1 MPVLTHRGL
10 QLHYLERGVGTP
22 LLLIH
27 GLGSSGADW
36 AFQVAALE
44 SRFRVVV
51 PDLPGNGYS
60 EPPPGRY
67 GIADFADAL
76 WALLD
81 RLGIESADIVG
92 YSMGGAVAIEMA
104 LQRPACVPRLALIN
118 SLATYQ
124 IDHWRKWLEARASA
138 AVVRVFGMRVAAR
151 ITAARVF
158 PEPWQHRMRA
168 RTADV
173 LGAVPAAAYLSMG
186 RALESWSAVGRL
198 HLLRS
203 QILMIAA
210 EFDYTP
216 LQEKHEL
223 AAVLGAR
230 LIVVRDSR
238 HGTPFDAIGLTNAS
252 LLALLTDQPLPEREH
267 WTRDAHDEQ
276 PQWPFAG
283 SLAEEHAAGPLAA

>member
-10 QLHYLERGVGTP
+10 SLHYLERGAGRP

-27 GLGSSGADW
+27 GLGSSAADW

-44 SRFRVVV
+44 SRFRVTV
-51 PDLPGNGYS
+51 PDLPGNGHS
-60 EPPPGRY
+60 DALPGGY
-67 GIADFADAL
+67 GIADFAAAL
-76 WALLD
+76 WALED
-81 RLGIESADIVG
+81 SLGIGSTDIVG
-92 YSMGGAVAIEMA
+92 FSLGGAVAIEMA
-104 LQRPACVPRLALIN
+104 LQRPGAVPRLALIN
-118 SLATYQ
+118 SLATYR
-124 IDHWRKWLEARASA
+124 IDHWRKWLEARAGA
-138 AVVRVFGMRVAAR
+138 ALVRVFGMRVAAR
-151 ITAARVF
+151 LTAARVF

-173 LGAVPAAAYLSMG
+173 LGAVPAAAYLGMG

-198 HLLRS
+198 DRLRS

-216 LQEKHEL
+216 LAEKHAL
-223 AAVLGAR
+223 ARTLGAR

-252 LLALLTDQPLPEREH
+252 LLALLGDQPLPDEDR
-267 WTRDAHDEQ
+267 WARDARGAE
-276 PQWPFAG
+276 PEWPFAG
-283 SLAEEHAAGPLAA
+283 SLAEEHAAVTLAA